1 MSNKLNLVLNGL
13 NCAHCAG
20 KIEKEVNM
28 LSEVDNAVLNF
39 VGKEIN
45 IILNND
51 VDNNDVILKIKKIV
65 NNIEPSVTVYNKNEK
80 INNNDDKK
88 KLLIVS
94 GLRFGFGLLFFIG
107 ALLYKQ
113 YEVITLCLFIISYLL
128 FGADVLYKAVRN
140 ITKGDLFDE
149 NFLMSIAT
157 IGAFLIGEYPEG
169 VAVMLFYQI
178 GEFFQDYAVES
189 SRKSIKK
196 LMNIKPESA
205 NIVKGENVINIKPE
219 EIKKGDIVLVKAGE
233 KIPVDGIVLEGS
245 SYVDMTALTGE
256 SLPEIRQKGDN
267 VLSGS
272 INKDGILKIEALK
285 GYEDSTVVKI
295 LEMVESAGS
304 RKSKT
309 ENFLTKFAKIYTP
322 IVVFAALIICIV
334 PSLITHEADFS
345 IWFSRA
351 LVFLVSSCPCA
362 LVVSVPLSFFS
373 GIGEA
378 SRKGILI
385 KGSNYLQKLTEVDTF
400 VFDKTGTLTKG
411 IFDVSNIYANNI
423 DEKELV
429 KYIYSLEINSNHPV
443 AKSIVNY
450 YERNYGNDK
459 YDIDDFEEISGNGL
473 KGIIENKVI
482 IVGRYNFIKDSG
494 IILNEI
500 SDNSTQVYA
509 AYDGKF
515 IGCISVSDIIK
526 NGSQNAIKKLKAL
539 GISNTIMFTGD
550 KKAAAEYIGDK
561 VGIDKIYSQLLPN
574 EKVEKLEN
582 LYNSGQCKTIAFTG
596 DGINDAP
603 IIKRADV
610 GIAMG
615 AIGSDAAIEAAD
627 VVIMN
632 DEPEKIAEAVLISR
646 NTLKLVKENVA
657 FVLIFKAVVLILAA
671 FGAASMWLAVFA
683 DVGTAL
689 LAILNSMRKK

>member
-13 NCAHCAG
+13 NCTHCAG

-51 VDNNDVILKIKKIV
+51 ADNNDVILKIKKIV
-65 NNIEPSVTVYNKNEK
+65 NSIEPSVKVYNKNEK
-80 INNNDDKK
+80 INDNDDKK

-94 GLRFGFGLLFFIG
+94 GLRFGFGLLFFMG

-128 FGADVLYKAVRN
+128 FGADVLYRAVRN

-205 NIVKGENVINIKPE
+205 NIVKGENIINIKPE
-219 EIKKGDIVLVKAGE
+219 EIKKGDVVLVKAGE

-245 SYVDMTALTGE
+245 SYVDMMALTGE
-256 SLPEIRQKGDN
+256 SVPEIRQKGDN

-272 INKDGILKIEALK
+272 ISKDGILKIEALK

-295 LEMVESAGS
+295 LEMVESAGN

-322 IVVFAALIICIV
+322 IVVAAALIICVI
-334 PSLITHEADFS
+334 PSLITSEADFS
-345 IWFSRA
+345 VWFSRA
-351 LVFLVSSCPCA
+351 LVFLVASCPCA

-373 GIGEA
+373 GIGAA
-378 SRKGILI
+378 SRNGILI

-411 IFDVSNIYANNI
+411 VFDVSNIYANNI

-429 KYIYSLEINSNHPV
+429 KYIYSLESNSNHPV

-450 YERNYGNDK
+450 YERKYGNDK
-459 YDIDDFEEISGNGL
+459 YNVDDFEEISGNGL
-473 KGIIENKVI
+473 KGIIDNKI
-482 IVGRYNFIKDSG
+482 IIAGKYKFIKDNG

-500 SDNSTQVYA
+500 QDNSTQIYA
-509 AYDGKF
+509 AYDGNF
-515 IGCISVSDIIK
+515 IGCISVSDVVK

-539 GISNTIMFTGD
+539 GVSNTIMLTGD
-550 KKAAAEYIGDK
+550 KKAAAEYIGNK

-574 EKVEKLEN
+574 EKVEKLEE
-582 LYNSGQCKTIAFTG
+582 LYNSEQCKTIAFAG

-603 IIKRADV
+603 IIARADV

-671 FGAASMWLAVFA
+671 FGFASMWLAVFA

>member
-233 KIPVDGIVLEGS
+233 KIPVDGIVLEGN

-459 YDIDDFEEISGNGL
+459 YDVDDFEEISGNGL

-482 IVGRYNFIKDSG
+482 IVGKYNFIKDNG
-494 IILNEI
+494 IISNEI

-646 NTLKLVKENVA
+646 NTIKLVKENVV
-657 FVLIFKAVVLILAA
+657 FVLMFKAVVLILAA

>member
-459 YDIDDFEEISGNGL
+459 YDVDDFEEISGNGL

-482 IVGRYNFIKDSG
+482 IVGKYNFIKDNG